1 MREAFDYE
9 HEHEHEQIGMDN
21 VTDTTIN
28 SRDYWEHRFQTD
40 WHARQGGE
48 QTRFFA
54 ELLVSLLPEW
64 FTADVRR
71 GRLSLCDWGCAEGEM
86 VAYLGQIFHGQT
98 VAGVDCAPAAIDR
111 ARAQYPAHDFSA
123 ADWLAADAALPSYD
137 VVVTSNVL
145 EHFHDPIRI
154 LREVLARVA
163 DKYLVVLVPFAED
176 PAKMDAEH
184 FFRFLKNNLPL
195 AWDDWV
201 CAAFEVVTTTHRH
214 ATHWYGDQALII
226 YAKAAWLRE
235 NRIEPT
241 LSGAAGDSAILDEK
255 YRRLYAGDVERLT
268 SEVEGLRE
276 NLAMARQAASE
287 QQIAYEDKLKG
298 LSERYQEALAKCA
311 ETLAQYEAAI
321 RAEAI
326 ARQKLTELEPLKFEV
341 EGLRENLAMARQS
354 LTELQ
359 PLAGEVGGLRENLA
373 MANQALAEQ
382 KVAYEEKI
390 NDLSNQ
396 LRQLAADR
404 DEALAQYVLSRHMVV
419 DTYGRLN
426 KLREDV
432 FQQRQKLIEA
442 RRKG

>member
-1 MREAFDYE
+1 M
-9 HEHEHEQIGMDN
+9 N
-21 VTDTTIN
+21 TTIN
-28 SRDYWEHRFQTD
+28 SREYWERRFQTD
-40 WHARQGGE
+40 WQERQGGE

-64 FTADVRR
+64 FIADARR

-98 VAGVDCAPAAIDR
+98 VAGVDCAEAAIER
-111 ARAQYPAHDFSA
+111 ARAQYPAHAFSA
-123 ADWLAADAALPSYD
+123 ADWLAAGAALPSYD

-163 DKYLVVLVPFAED
+163 DKYIVVLVPFAED

-195 AWDDWV
+195 AWDEWV

-214 ATHWYGDQALII
+214 ATHWYGDQALVI

-241 LSGAAGDSAILDEK
+241 LAGTAGDSAILDEK
-255 YRRLYAGDVERLT
+255 YRRFYAGDVERLT

-276 NLAMARQAASE
+276 NLAMARQATSE
-287 QQIAYEDKLKG
+287 QQIAYEDKLKT
-298 LSERYQEALAKCA
+298 LSERYQEAVGKCE
-311 ETLAQYEAAI
+311 ETLAQYETAI
-321 RAEAI
+321 RAEA
-326 ARQKLTELEPLKFEV
+326 ALRRALEELEQRFEPLNCEV
-341 EGLRENLAMARQS
+341 LGLRENLAMARQS
-354 LTELQ
+354 ISELQ
-359 PLAGEVGGLRENLA
+359 PLTGEVAGLHENLA
-373 MANQALAEQ
+373 MARQALAEQ
-382 KVAYEEKI
+382 KMAYEEKI
-390 NDLSNQ
+390 NDLSQQ

-426 KLREDV
+426 QLREDV
-432 FQQRQKLIEA
+432 FKQRQKLIEA
-442 RRKG
+442 RRK